1 MKRRAFIQSAWGL
14 GGLATG
20 LAHSTPTVPAVTPA
34 PLIWRETHFTGLG
47 TLLSI
52 RAAHTHSATL
62 DAALAAARQTVE
74 RIEDQMS
81 LFRPDSAISRLN
93 REGQLRQPEP
103 ELLGLLQ
110 RSQQI
115 ARRSR
120 GAFDITVQP
129 LWQLYA
135 QAQAQGRVPSAHEV
149 QAARQRVG
157 WQQLH
162 ITPERVAFARPG
174 MGITLNGI
182 AQGYASDLVRAQL
195 QGFGVAHA
203 LINTGEW
210 SGIGES
216 ETQRDWVLGVVDPHD
231 VNHIMARLRM
241 RGRCVATS
249 ADDQCTFSSD
259 RKHHHIF
266 DPSTGYSPSDIS
278 SVTVFAKTCAHADA
292 LTKVLFVSG
301 YAHALRLASAWQVE
315 AWVVHKDGRWKA
327 SPELSRQVAS

>member
-1 MKRRAFIQSAWGL
+1 MKRRALIQAGL
-14 GGLATG
+14 GLCSLTSLSSYAASRLHWQT
-20 LAHSTPTVPAVTPA
+20 TVF
-34 PLIWRETHFTGLG
+34 HGLG
-47 TLLSI
+47 TTLSI
-52 RAAHTHSATL
+52 RAAHHDVQKL
-62 DAALAAARQTVE
+62 DAALSAARSVVAHV
-74 RIEDQMS
+74 EDQMS
-81 LFRPDSAISRLN
+81 LFRPQSAINQLN
-93 REGQLRQPEP
+93 REG
-103 ELLGLLQ
+103 ELLHPDASLVHVLQ
-110 RSQQI
+110 LSQRISQQ
-115 ARRSR
+115 SR
-120 GAFDITVQP
+120 GAFDVTVQP
-129 LWQLYA
+129 LWALYDNA
-135 QAQAQGRVPSAHEV
+135 KKQGRLPTANEV
-149 QAARQRVG
+149 QAARQHVS
-157 WQQLH
+157 WQQLQ
-162 ITPERVAFARPG
+162 ISPQRIAFNKPG

-216 ETQRDWVLGVVDPHD
+216 ETQRDWVLGVADPHD
-231 VNHIMARLRM
+231 VSHIMARLRM